1 MVGPP
6 GLVEHPHRAEQ
17 IWWLTL
23 VVKLTYREG
32 GFSVEELRTRDW
44 LVGMPMEQFLGIDGA
59 RSGLLWLVPPL
70 GGRIYLV
77 RFLLLR

>member
-1 MVGPP
+1 MVGTP
-6 GLVEHPHRAEQ
+6 GLVENPHRAEW

-44 LVGMPMEQFLGIDGA
+44 LVGMPVGQFPDC
-59 RSGLLWLVPPL
+59 
-70 GGRIYLV
+70 YLV
-77 RFLLLR
+77 EEGPASCGWCHPWADESILLGFYS

>member
-17 IWWLTL
+17 IWRLTL

-44 LVGMPMEQFLGIDGA
+44 LVGMPVEQFLDC
-59 RSGLLWLVPPL
+59 
-70 GGRIYLV
+70 
-77 RFLLLR
+77 